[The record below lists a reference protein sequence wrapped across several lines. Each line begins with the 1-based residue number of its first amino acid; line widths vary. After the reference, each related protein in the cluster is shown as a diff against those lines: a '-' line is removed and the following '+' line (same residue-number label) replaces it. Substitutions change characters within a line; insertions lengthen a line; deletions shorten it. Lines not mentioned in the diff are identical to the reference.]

1 MVWLLARCS
10 RGWFYGLLLW
20 LLLIELA
27 RIIG

>member
-10 RGWFYGLLLW
+10 RGWFCGLLFW